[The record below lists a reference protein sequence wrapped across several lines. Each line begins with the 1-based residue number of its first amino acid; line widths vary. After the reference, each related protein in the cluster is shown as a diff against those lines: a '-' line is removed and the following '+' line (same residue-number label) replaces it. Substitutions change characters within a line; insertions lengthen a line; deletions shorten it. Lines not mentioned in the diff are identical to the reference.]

1 MKTVNVNCESNKYLK
16 LDELHEFQGDLKDLM
31 EIDYQKMK
39 KSITGHGIID
49 CFNVWFYED
58 KWWILDGHQRKR
70 TLTKMQQDGYE
81 IPDLPVT
88 VVKAKTYKDAKYIVL
103 SLTSQFGT
111 MTPQGLY
118 EFVSTADL
126 DFNKLNEFRLPEIN
140 MDKFAEEFGTL
151 PSVNEGDQSDNS
163 KKTPPSDD
171 PQFIVSV
178 HCTDELQMQ
187 EIYEEM
193 KERGYA
199 CKLIV

>member
-1 MKTVNVNCESNKYLK
+1 MKTVNINCESNKYLK
-16 LDELHEFQGDLKDLM
+16 LDDLHEFQGDLKDLM

-49 CFNVWFYED
+49 CFNVWFYEE

-70 TLTKMQQDGYE
+70 TLTKMREEGYD

-140 MDKFAEEFGTL
+140 MDKFAEEFGEL
-151 PSVNEGDQSDNS
+151 PKLKEDRDPS
-163 KKTPPSDD
+163 KAGQHELD
-171 PQFIVSV
+171 PQFIVSIK
-178 HCTDELQMQ
+178 CQDESEQQAL
-187 EIYEEM
+187 YEEM
-193 KERGYA
+193 KERGHA
-199 CKLIV
+199 CKLIS